1 MSTLPALL
9 GRKVGMTRYFLED
22 GRNIPVTVLAV
33 GPCIVTQIK
42 TTETDG
48 YAAVQLAYEDVR
60 PRNST
65 MPVIGHDAKAGTS
78 AKRFHREI
86 RLASDDDARAYQI
99 GQSLT
104 SSVFDGVKYVE
115 IVSTS
120 KGKGFEGVMKRHN
133 FAGMGMSHGVERMHR
148 HGGSISAHAT
158 NRGTGPKPKKGK
170 RMPGRL
176 GGDTVTTRCIQ
187 LVAIRPD
194 ENLILVKGTVPG
206 ATTGFVLVRQANRL
220 NRQKARL
227 AKSSA

>member
-1 MSTLPALL
+1 MSPLPALL
-9 GRKVGMTRYFLED
+9 GRKVGMTRSFLED

-33 GPCIVTQIK
+33 GPCVVTQIK

-86 RLASDDDARAYQI
+86 RLESDDDARAYQL

-104 SSVFDGVKYVE
+104 ASVFDGVKYVE

-120 KGKGFEGVMKRHN
+120 KGKGFE
-133 FAGMGMSHGVERMHR
+133 
-148 HGGSISAHAT
+148 
-158 NRGTGPKPKKGK
+158 
-170 RMPGRL
+170 
-176 GGDTVTTRCIQ
+176 
-187 LVAIRPD
+187 
-194 ENLILVKGTVPG
+194 
-206 ATTGFVLVRQANRL
+206 
-220 NRQKARL
+220 
-227 AKSSA
+227 